1 MEPAL
6 WHDGGVFPHSNVTS
20 VHNQIHKIIQDHT
33 GQTVKMGQIYVQF
46 SKHNCGNIGFYLSHY
61 LILLSHFLIHF
72 SWNMWC
78 LMYKGKH
85 AHFWME
91 GLDSGG
97 VQKEKKNAS
106 FEWWDTDWSKL
117 RDSVNNLSLPV
128 KVAGLCFC
136 GRLSAGVGAI
146 CVQIWVY
153 KWP

>member
-91 GLDSGG
+91 HLTLPWRKFSVSRCFGKLTLVWLRREDLYLLLWSFGY
-97 VQKEKKNAS
+97 VPIPSKKCS
-106 FEWWDTDWSKL
+106 
-117 RDSVNNLSLPV
+117 
-128 KVAGLCFC
+128 
-136 GRLSAGVGAI
+136 I
-146 CVQIWVY
+146 
-153 KWP
+153 